1 MKKFMVIYR
10 TSREAI
16 EKMHDKT
23 PEEMK
28 KGMEPWMA
36 WMEKCGDALLDMGS
50 PLGKVQ
56 IVTSSG
62 SEQGSDDVGG
72 YSILQAES
80 MDDAVKMLEGHPH
93 LGWAE
98 GCEINVYEMKPMPK

>member
-10 TSREAI
+10 SSKEAM
-16 EKMHDKT
+16 EKMKDMT

-28 KGMEPWMA
+28 KGMMEPWMA
-36 WMEKCGDALLDMGS
+36 WMEKCGDALVDRGA

-62 SEQGSDDVGG
+62 SEQGADDVGT

-80 MDDAVKMLEGHPH
+80 MDDAVKLLDGHPH
-93 LGWAE
+93 LAWG
-98 GCEINVYEMKPMPK
+98 EISVYEMKPMPK

>member
-1 MKKFMVIYR
+1 MKKFMVIYHI
-10 TSREAI
+10 SKEAT
-16 EKMHDKT
+16 EKMKDKT

-36 WMEKCGDALLDMGS
+36 WMAKCGDALVDMGA

-56 IVTSSG
+56 NVTSSG
-62 SEQGSDDVGG
+62 SEHSSDDVGG
-72 YSILQAES
+72 FSVLQAES

-93 LGWAE
+93 LSWAE
-98 GCEINVYEMKPMPK
+98 SCTISVYEMMPMPS